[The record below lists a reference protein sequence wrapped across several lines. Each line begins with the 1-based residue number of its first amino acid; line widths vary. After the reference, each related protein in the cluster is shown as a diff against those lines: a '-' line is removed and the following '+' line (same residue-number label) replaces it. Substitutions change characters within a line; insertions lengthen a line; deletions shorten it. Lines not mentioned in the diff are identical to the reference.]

1 MKVMSK
7 VNASK
12 YTEETNYLE
21 LHIWSCG
28 YFIQV
33 RIRKVIKI
41 AYLGFEELINEA
53 TAAYRH

>member
-1 MKVMSK
+1 MKAMSK

-12 YTEETNYLE
+12 YTEETNDLE

-33 RIRKVIKI
+33 RIRKV
-41 AYLGFEELINEA
+41 FEELINEA
-53 TAAYRH
+53 NAAYRH